1 MVCKKT
7 KGVINCPFSPSVND
21 YRTPTIEEI
30 LNDYHSKAFEAQ
42 TAQEEAGTYSRSASG
57 TVKTLEQETVEQ
69 LTAAG
74 YEAYNV
80 TGDNFDSLEDSLQ
93 TDIV

>member
-1 MVCKKT
+1 M
-7 KGVINCPFSPSVND
+7 INCPFSPSAND

-57 TVKTLEQETVEQ
+57 TGKTLEQETVEE

-93 TDIV
+93 TDMV